1 MHRLY
6 EYGDIAVFW
15 DSEKCR
21 HQKRCVTG
29 SPGTFEFGR
38 RPWIDLTKAPTA
50 EIWKTVS
57 KCPTGALTCV
67 YTHGVVVEADP
78 DNCRSVAYAEAEE
91 GSKRQ
96 IGECD
101 FKRSEE
107 GWTIYHT
114 EVSPEFGN
122 KGIAKRLVYKLV
134 EAAEREGAAVIPVCS
149 YARRVLK
156 ADAENPV

>member
-21 HQKRCVTG
+21 HQKKCVTG
-29 SPGTFEFGR
+29 SPQTFDFGR

-50 EIWKTVS
+50 EIWKTVN

-67 YTHGVVVEADP
+67 YTHNVKIETDM
-78 DNCRSVAYAEAEE
+78 DNCRSVAFSVSETGVEE
-91 GSKRQ
+91 Q

-101 FKRSEE
+101 FKRSKE
-107 GWTIYHT
+107 GWIIYHT
-114 EVSPEFGN
+114 EVSPEFSE
-122 KGIAKRLVYKLV
+122 KGIAKRLVYKLA
-134 EAAEREGAAVIPVCS
+134 EAAEREGADIIPTCS
-149 YARRVLK
+149 YAKKVLSC
-156 ADAENPV
+156 AEDGE